1 MKILLL
7 VGSLLLAFLHITTA
21 LVLAIGFV
29 LFVIP
34 VIIIRHALGLH
45 RTLPQ
50 EAGRSH

>member
-7 VGSLLLAFLHITTA
+7 IGSLLLAFLHITTA

-34 VIIIRHALGLH
+34 VIIIKHGLGLY
-45 RTLPQ
+45 RPLPH
-50 EAGRSH
+50 EAEQG